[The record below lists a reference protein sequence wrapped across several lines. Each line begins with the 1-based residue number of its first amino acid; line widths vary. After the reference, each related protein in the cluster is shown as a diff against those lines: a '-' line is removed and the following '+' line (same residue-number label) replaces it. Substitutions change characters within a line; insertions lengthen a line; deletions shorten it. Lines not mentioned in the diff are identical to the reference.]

1 MSNTPVE
8 VLELI
13 KIRRNVRRSVESLEL
28 CWACQR
34 ICECEH
40 RMVENG
46 PAVWLCQA
54 CLQRLQIRSRK
65 TASAALAPVS

>member
-8 VLELI
+8 ALELM
-13 KIRRNVRRSVESLEL
+13 KIRKNVRRSVESLEL

-46 PAVWLCQA
+46 PAVWLCQE

-65 TASAALAPVS
+65 ATSAALAPAL

>member
-8 VLELI
+8 AMELM
-13 KIRRNVRRSVESLEL
+13 KIRRNVRQSVESLEL

-46 PAVWLCQA
+46 PAVWLCQE
-54 CLQRLQIRSRK
+54 CLQRLQIRSRIA
-65 TASAALAPVS
+65 TSAGLAPAL

>member
-8 VLELI
+8 ALELM
-13 KIRRNVRRSVESLEL
+13 KIRMNVRKSVESLEL

-46 PAVWLCQA
+46 PAVWLCHE

-65 TASAALAPVS
+65 ATAAALAPAL

>member
-8 VLELI
+8 VLELM
-13 KIRRNVRRSVESLEL
+13 KIRKNVRRSVESLEL

-46 PAVWLCQA
+46 PSVWPCQE
-54 CLQRLQIRSRK
+54 CLQRLHIRSRK
-65 TASAALAPVS
+65 ATSEMLVPSI

>member
-1 MSNTPVE
+1 MRNTPVE
-8 VLELI
+8 ALELR

-40 RMVENG
+40 RMVESG
-46 PAVWLCQA
+46 PPVWLCQE
-54 CLQRLQIRSRK
+54 CLQKLPIRSRK
-65 TASAALAPVS
+65 AASAVLAPAS